1 MQTRRFTQQM
11 HTILSLPVLKI
22 PHIYCIRPQSITL
35 IQSYGMTSEDMEHG
49 LRCMK
54 HFHAINNSA
63 FELFTR
69 KYRFGTAWGQVNGHM
84 ITLINVKCHWITPSE
99 GSVGRLRVTRCIAVV
114 VPCINH
120 THQSSQVTVSHLI
133 TGVITYNVTCF
144 GYDTNKEILLC
155 SKA

>member
-11 HTILSLPVLKI
+11 HTTVPPGPENT
-22 PHIYCIRPQSITL
+22 PHLLYTPTINNTHSKLWYDFRR
-35 IQSYGMTSEDMEHG
+35 HG
-49 LRCMK
+49 TGLCCMK

-84 ITLINVKCHWITPSE
+84 ITLINVKCHWISLSE

>member
-120 THQSSQVTVSHLI
+120 THQSSHCVTFNYRSHHVQRHMFRLRHKQGN
-133 TGVITYNVTCF
+133 TLMF
-144 GYDTNKEILLC
+144 
-155 SKA
+155 